1 MSQTTF
7 PPATGAS
14 AKPSYTITEHAG
26 CTFVRG
32 DVPISDLARLMR
44 RAGRHAIIA
53 PDLARLADAKM
64 AWGLPAAVHALST
77 ELRAKKLAQARAGK
91 PMDGLGLSAQ
101 AQEWLLAGEHG
112 VSSCSIF
119 WRLTGV
125 RPPLLRADRHYAHP
139 RDPDDLRRCMLL
151 LDEVPEFRDRIGEMR
166 GASAS
171 WDVLVDAWDDL
182 CASLEAEIPAWRDP
196 PRGSAA
202 RKTYRAM
209 QDLLDPVREA
219 ELERA
224 RHGQD

>member
-1 MSQTTF
+1 MSHASRLQAT
-7 PPATGAS
+7 PAA

-32 DVPISDLARLMR
+32 DVPISALSRLMKD
-44 RAGRHAIIA
+44 AGKHAIID
-53 PDLARLADAKM
+53 PDLARLADATM
-64 AWGLPAAVHALST
+64 AWGMPAAVRALSN
-77 ELRAKKLAQARAGK
+77 ELRQEKLAHARAGR
-91 PMDGLGLSAQ
+91 PMDGLSQQ

-125 RPPLLRADRHYAHP
+125 KPRLLREDRRYGHP
-139 RDPDDLRRCMLL
+139 HDPDDLRRCMLL
-151 LDEVPEFRDRIGEMR
+151 LDQVPEFRDRIGEMR

-209 QDLLDPVREA
+209 RDLLDPVREA
-219 ELERA
+219 EMERA